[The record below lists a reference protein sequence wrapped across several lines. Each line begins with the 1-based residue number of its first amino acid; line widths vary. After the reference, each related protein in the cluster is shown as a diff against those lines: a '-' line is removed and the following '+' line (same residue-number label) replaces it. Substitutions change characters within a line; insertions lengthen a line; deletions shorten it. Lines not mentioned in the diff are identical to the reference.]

1 MVTTITLSYALG
13 FEKASK
19 DVMDRPPRPVNEGIL
34 SMYSMFRIV
43 YVSLLIMI
51 PAYFCP
57 CNLKGKQSSKLILL
71 QNIVLGQAVYML
83 NCREL
88 LEPALNKS
96 MFQNRALFISL
107 GILVIMQG
115 MVLVLP
121 VAQQPDWD
129 NYIDACTAS

>member
-51 PAYFCP
+51 PAYF
-57 CNLKGKQSSKLILL
+57 LSMQFEGQAVQQTILL

-107 GILVIMQG
+107 GILAVSYTH
-115 MVLVLP
+115 LTLP
-121 VAQQPDWD
+121 T
-129 NYIDACTAS
+129 N